1 MTIYDR
7 KKNTLKE
14 FTIMRE
20 AAGRTMFHHACGF
33 CDFSFQNDWQE
44 PAGSCLSL
52 GLNTQN
58 GIKVVSFNY
67 FYWPAEIRG
76 LKYKACYQSKGPRRE
91 ERTLIIL

>member
-1 MTIYDR
+1 
-7 KKNTLKE
+7 
-14 FTIMRE
+14 MRE

-76 LKYKACYQSKGPRRE
+76 LKYKACYQSKGSRRE